1 MCRKAMFFSIR
12 MKKGKKTDKPQLHLI
27 CNAHID
33 PYWQWEWEEG
43 AAAAV
48 STFRTAADCCDL
60 SDAFIFCHNE
70 VILYQWVES
79 FEPELFK
86 RIRRLVKAGRWHIMG
101 GWYLQ
106 PDCNMPC
113 GESFVR
119 QMLIGK
125 RWFLEKFGVEPRT
138 AINFDSFGHT
148 RGLVQILRKGGYDSY
163 IAMRPGD
170 VGLPLEFVWVGY
182 DGSEITVKRVEV
194 CYNTLSGTAPA
205 RVREFKDKL
214 RAGRPVTL
222 RLWGVGNHGGGPSR
236 KDVRELD
243 AYIAATTDCE
253 IKHSTPEAFF
263 SALRASGL
271 PLQRVERDF
280 NPTMVGCYTSQ
291 VRVKQKHR
299 LLESELYATETML
312 ATAAMQDRLRYPGD
326 DLRAVM
332 RDLATAQF
340 HDILPGSSVQNVE
353 EAGLRLL
360 DHGLEILSRQ
370 KARAFFALA
379 AGQPPAADGEIPIL
393 IYNPHPWPVTGTWEC
408 EFGLADFSFKEQF
421 TLGKAFQNGRELPS
435 QIEKE
440 NSNLNADF
448 RKRIVFAAELAPATM
463 NRFDCRLEVAPAH
476 PTPRQRTVDGKI
488 RFDNGVMQ
496 VAIDAATGWLTRYA
510 VGGVDYLQPGAF
522 RLLVMKDNEDPW
534 GMLVR
539 QYREEDGEFSL
550 LSPEEGSRFSGLR
563 PENVIASVRVIE
575 DGPVRLVIEAV
586 FGFRN
591 SFAVQTYKLPKH
603 GTEME
608 IQMRVFW
615 NEKNRMLKWSVP
627 TRLSGSRCLG
637 QVACGIESLP
647 VTGDEWV
654 SQHWLMVADDA
665 RRLALS
671 VANDGLYGSDCKNG
685 ELRLS
690 LLRSPAYC
698 GHPISER
705 PIVPQDRFLPRIDQG
720 ERLYTFRV
728 NASGLEERLTAIGR
742 EALVLNQKPMSL
754 SFFPSGHGEPP
765 QPGAWVNDPVV
776 QLQAMKQAED
786 GTGWIVRLFNASATA
801 RTTRL
806 SIPPLG
812 VKIRVRLGAYELKTL
827 LLARKG
833 ETPLDAD
840 LIERPLSER

>member
-1 MCRKAMFFSIR
+1 
-12 MKKGKKTDKPQLHLI
+12 
-27 CNAHID
+27 
-33 PYWQWEWEEG
+33 
-43 AAAAV
+43 
-48 STFRTAADCCDL
+48 
-60 SDAFIFCHNE
+60 
-70 VILYQWVES
+70 
-79 FEPELFK
+79 
-86 RIRRLVKAGRWHIMG
+86 
-101 GWYLQ
+101 
-106 PDCNMPC
+106 
-113 GESFVR
+113 
-119 QMLIGK
+119 
-125 RWFLEKFGVEPRT
+125 
-138 AINFDSFGHT
+138 
-148 RGLVQILRKGGYDSY
+148 
-163 IAMRPGD
+163 
-170 VGLPLEFVWVGY
+170 
-182 DGSEITVKRVEV
+182 
-194 CYNTLSGTAPA
+194 
-205 RVREFKDKL
+205 
-214 RAGRPVTL
+214 
-222 RLWGVGNHGGGPSR
+222 
-236 KDVRELD
+236 
-243 AYIAATTDCE
+243 
-253 IKHSTPEAFF
+253 
-263 SALRASGL
+263 
-271 PLQRVERDF
+271 
-280 NPTMVGCYTSQ
+280 
-291 VRVKQKHR
+291 
-299 LLESELYATETML
+299 
-312 ATAAMQDRLRYPGD
+312 
-326 DLRAVM
+326 
-332 RDLATAQF
+332 
-340 HDILPGSSVQNVE
+340 
-353 EAGLRLL
+353 
-360 DHGLEILSRQ
+360 
-370 KARAFFALA
+370 
-379 AGQPPAADGEIPIL
+379 
-393 IYNPHPWPVTGTWEC
+393 
-408 EFGLADFSFKEQF
+408 
-421 TLGKAFQNGRELPS
+421 
-435 QIEKE
+435 
-440 NSNLNADF
+440 
-448 RKRIVFAAELAPATM
+448 
-463 NRFDCRLEVAPAH
+463 
-476 PTPRQRTVDGKI
+476 
-488 RFDNGVMQ
+488 
-496 VAIDAATGWLTRYA
+496 
-510 VGGVDYLQPGAF
+510 
-522 RLLVMKDNEDPW
+522 
-534 GMLVR
+534 
-539 QYREEDGEFSL
+539 
-550 LSPEEGSRFSGLR
+550 
-563 PENVIASVRVIE
+563 VIASVRVIE

-671 VANDGLYGSDCKNG
+671 VANDGLYGSDCKDG

-705 PIVPQDRFLPRIDQG
+705 SIVPQDRFLPRIDQG